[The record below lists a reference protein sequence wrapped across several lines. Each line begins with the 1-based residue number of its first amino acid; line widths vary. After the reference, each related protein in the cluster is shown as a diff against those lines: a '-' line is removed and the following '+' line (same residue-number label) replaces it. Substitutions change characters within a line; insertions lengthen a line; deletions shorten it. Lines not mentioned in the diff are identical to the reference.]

1 VRSSMSVNF
10 DSSSSQDRIVDS
22 QLEISLLLS
31 DMANTVSSTTHTLSR
46 KHVFV
51 HRLPQ
56 RNHCR
61 AAIQCRNSDRFRKLH
76 VSQSLSRVENCFVN
90 PDACSLDQGR
100 RFASSASSPKVL
112 VSRSLALLPRRSMY
126 AFVCAANE
134 RFKHQCLAA
143 FAEQTIA
150 PWENRHRIGL

>member
-1 VRSSMSVNF
+1 MRSSMSVNF

-76 VSQSLSRVENCFVN
+76 VSQSYLVSVVLLALSRVENCFVN

-112 VSRSLALLPRRSMY
+112 QFQDHLLFYPDVQCMLSFVQRMRDLNISVSQLLLNKR
-126 AFVCAANE
+126 
-134 RFKHQCLAA
+134 
-143 FAEQTIA
+143 
-150 PWENRHRIGL
+150 